1 MVDSGQLESSD
12 FFIGTDG
19 DIADSGELV
28 VGAVGKG
35 SELGM
40 NEVRICSF
48 FKGSH

>member
-1 MVDSGQLESSD
+1 MVDFGKLESSD

-19 DIADSGELV
+19 DIVDSGELI
-28 VGAVGKG
+28 VGVVGKG

-40 NEVRICSF
+40 NEVRIGSF